1 VAIFKILIS
10 IMLLI
15 FIAIGAWLGGLIG
28 FIIALLMTIVISSMF
43 GRIEKE
49 KVEKRRHEE
58 MLQAMKSRNS

>member
-1 VAIFKILIS
+1 
-10 IMLLI
+10 MLLI

-28 FIIALLMTIVISSMF
+28 FIIALLMTVVISSMF

-58 MLQAMKSRNS
+58 MLQAIKSRNS

>member
-1 VAIFKILIS
+1 MLI
-10 IMLLI
+10 I
-15 FIAIGAWLGGLIG
+15 FIAIGAWLGGIIG

>member
-1 VAIFKILIS
+1 
-10 IMLLI
+10 MLLI

-28 FIIALLMTIVISSMF
+28 FIIALLMAVVISSMF

-58 MLQAMKSRNS
+58 MLQAIKSRNS